1 MAFVKLKL
9 GVFDEKTDQMTII
22 QLESRLE
29 PDLGIKD
36 GQLIGIDFVNKPS
49 CFDVWSQHDDHEE
62 ATLVKA
68 ADKGLTF
75 AVYYESDNP
84 IGHKHSV
91 FVPWSNI
98 ACLLMDEEVAV

>member
-1 MAFVKLKL
+1 MEFIKLKL
-9 GVFDEKTDQMTII
+9 SVFDEKTDQMTII

-36 GQLIGIDFVNKPS
+36 GQLIGIDFVNKPI

-62 ATLVKA
+62 VTLVKA
-68 ADKGLTF
+68 ADTGLTF
-75 AVYYESDNP
+75 TVYYKSDNP
-84 IGHKHSV
+84 MGQKDSV

-98 ACLLMDEEVAV
+98 ACLLMEEEVAV